1 MNILIDDIPVNLQQM
16 VDIIGMDKL
25 IKLSK
30 GYGGA
35 RYIPLHKTLRIRE
48 RNRNIAKAFNG
59 VNWESHKKCYI
70 FLWLSYAQLRNLFN

>member
-16 VDIIGMDKL
+16 VYIICIDKL

-30 GYGGA
+30 GYEGA

-48 RNRNIAKAFNG
+48 RNRNIAKEFNG
-59 VNWESHKKCYI
+59 VN
-70 FLWLSYAQLRNLFN
+70 